1 MEALQLIMLAVLV
14 YGVGAIAALLL
25 SRQPRAAR
33 ITAGTSGA
41 LGSLVALS
49 AAAQAALRAPATLA
63 LETGLP
69 FGPLTLRLDG
79 LSTVMVAAIALIAL
93 ASSVYSIAYLG
104 QYSQRNL
111 GGLGFFFNLFISL
124 MLLVVVVANA
134 FYFLLVWEMMTLAS
148 YFLVTFESEKAESIQ
163 AGFLYMLVAHAGT
176 ALITLA
182 FLIFYAGAGSF
193 DFAAMR
199 QAPLPPAARH
209 TVFLL
214 LFFGFGAKSGLVPLH
229 IWLPRAHPAAPSPA
243 SALLSGV
250 MIKTAVYGLLRVG
263 VDLLGDAALWWGLLV
278 LLFGVASALLGVF
291 YALAE
296 RDLKRLLAYSSVEN
310 VGIILAGVGVGMIGV
325 AVQRPAVALLGF
337 LAALYHL
344 LSHACFKGLL
354 FLGAGALDYRLH
366 DRNLNAMGGLARRM
380 PVTALLFLVGALAVA
395 AVPPLNGFVSE
406 WLIYQSFFAGSRAPE
421 FVVRAALPLSAGVL
435 ALVGA
440 LAAMVAIK
448 AYGSAFAGPAR
459 TARCAQA
466 SEVPSVM
473 LAGMLIL
480 ALACA
485 ALGLGAPLVAP
496 YLASVVTQAL
506 HVPAQAAGGSPWA
519 YPVQT
524 SGAVLAPALVALL
537 LLGLL
542 SVPLGLVV
550 VYRGFRAGQRVVADP
565 WACGYGYSS
574 PMSVSA
580 SNFERPLAAAFG
592 GVYWLRSMTLRPLA
606 AVAAW
611 SGRARD
617 GLGRAEPWLEQ
628 ALGQPATRAV
638 DYLARHIQ
646 ALQMGDVRVY
656 CLYIVL
662 TLAVLLLVTVVR

>member
-1 MEALQLIMLAVLV
+1 MEALSLVLLAVLI
-14 YGVGAIAALLL
+14 YCVGAVAALLL
-25 SRQPRAAR
+25 SGQPRAAR
-33 ITAGTSGA
+33 VSTGIGGA
-41 LGSLVALS
+41 LGSLVALA
-49 AAAQAALRAPATLA
+49 AAAQAALGAPAELA

-69 FGPLTLRLDG
+69 FGPLTLHLDG
-79 LSTVMVAAIALIAL
+79 LSTVMVAAIALVAL
-93 ASSVYSIAYLG
+93 AASVYSIAYLG
-104 QYSQRNL
+104 QYSARNL
-111 GGLGFFFNLFISL
+111 GSLGFFFNLFISL

-134 FYFLLVWEMMTLAS
+134 FYFLIAWEMMTLAS
-148 YFLVTFESEKAESIQ
+148 YFLVTFESEKAESIR

-182 FLIFYAGAGSF
+182 FLVFYASAGSF

-209 TVFLL
+209 VVFLL

-310 VGIILAGVGVGMIGV
+310 IGIILAGIGVGMIGV
-325 AVQRPAVALLGF
+325 AIQRPAVALLGF

-344 LSHACFKGLL
+344 LNHACFKGLL

-366 DRNLNAMGGLARRM
+366 DRNLNTMGGLGRRM

-406 WLIYQSFFAGSRAPE
+406 WLTYQSFFAGSLAPE
-421 FVVRAALPLSAGVL
+421 FAVRAALPLSAGAL

-440 LAAMVAIK
+440 LAAMAAIK

-459 TARCAQA
+459 SAQCARA
-466 SEVPSVM
+466 SEVPGAM

-485 ALGLGAPLVAP
+485 ALGLGAPVVAP
-496 YLASVVTQAL
+496 YLAGVVTQAL
-506 HVPAQAAGGSPWA
+506 HVPAQTAGGSPWT
-519 YPVQT
+519 YPVET
-524 SGAVLAPALVALL
+524 SGGVLAPALVALL

-542 SVPLGLVV
+542 AVPLGLVV
-550 VYRGFRAGQRVVADP
+550 VYRGFRAGQRVVDDP

-580 SNFERPLAAAFG
+580 SNFERPLAVTFG
-592 GVYWLRSMTLRPLA
+592 GVYWLRSMTVRPLK

-628 ALGQPATRAV
+628 ALRQPATWAV